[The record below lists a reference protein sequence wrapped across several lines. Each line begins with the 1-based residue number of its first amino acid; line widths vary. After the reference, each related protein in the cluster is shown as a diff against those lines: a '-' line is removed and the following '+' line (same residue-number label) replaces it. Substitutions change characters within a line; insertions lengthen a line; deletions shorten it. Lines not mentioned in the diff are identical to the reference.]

1 MIDRETSCECPS
13 CSPDKKVPHEVLR
26 TAKKLVIR
34 CTVCHTTQQV
44 ALPGRVTNL
53 KLRVVV
59 SDYDKS
65 HVSWL
70 ELGALERLYIGD
82 EFIVENSS
90 VDAVRITAIERNDG
104 VRTDEAEAESIRAL
118 WAQKIDKVVVKIAV
132 HSGKTTKSYKVPFDG
147 EKTFVIGDK
156 ERLGEVARIKIKQ
169 GPVLD
174 RVGQFAS
181 AKDIARVYLKGTTRR
196 STDRNQFIL
205 TRHKPAPRR

>member
-1 MIDRETSCECPS
+1 MNRDTSFECPS
-13 CSPDKKVPHEVLR
+13 CSSDKKVPHDVLR
-26 TAKKLVIR
+26 TGKKLVIR
-34 CTVCHTTQQV
+34 CRVCHTTQQV
-44 ALPGRVTNL
+44 ALPRRVKNL

-59 SDYDKS
+59 SDYDHS

-104 VRTDEAEAESIRAL
+104 VRTEEAEAESIRVL

-132 HSGKTTKSYKVPFDG
+132 HSGKTTKSYKVAFDG

-174 RVGQFAS
+174 RVGQSAS
-181 AKDIARVYLKGTTRR
+181 AKDIARVYIKGITRR
-196 STDRNQFIL
+196 RTDRNQFSL
-205 TRHKPAPRR
+205 TRYKPTPRR